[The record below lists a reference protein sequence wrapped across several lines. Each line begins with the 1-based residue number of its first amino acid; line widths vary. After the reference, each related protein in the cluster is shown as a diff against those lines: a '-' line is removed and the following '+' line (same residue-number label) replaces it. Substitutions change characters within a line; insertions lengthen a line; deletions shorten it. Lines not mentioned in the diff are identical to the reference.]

1 MKRISPRLGGIVSA
15 GISTALLLGAAE
27 PSAATERDAEL
38 AAAARD
44 AAVVRVGRE
53 TYQGLCKSCHG
64 EENAPGDSPS
74 NLFDGKWFHGA
85 QPAEIEAVV
94 LKGVMEKGMPGWGE
108 VLPPEDTLAVTA
120 YLLSAQKPK
129 PSS

>member
-1 MKRISPRLGGIVSA
+1 MKPTSLRSA
-15 GISTALLLGAAE
+15 ALALAAASSTLLL
-27 PSAATERDAEL
+27 ATTAPLADRDAEL

-44 AAVVRVGRE
+44 AAVIRVGKE

-64 EENAPGDSPS
+64 EESAQGDSAS

-85 QPAEIEAVV
+85 KPAEIEAVV
-94 LKGVMEKGMPGWGE
+94 LRGVLDKGMPGWGE
-108 VLPPEDTLAVTA
+108 VLPAEDTLAVTA